1 MMIEENLT
9 LAVLRIVG
17 AGNGATVMNA
27 AVGVS
32 KALAGAIGEVS
43 SRLELELLLRLRTCI
58 KHLVGGRLSDSLDTS
73 EAGMPPEIALP
84 ETSRTWR

>member
-43 SRLELELLLRLRTCI
+43 SRLELELLLRTCI